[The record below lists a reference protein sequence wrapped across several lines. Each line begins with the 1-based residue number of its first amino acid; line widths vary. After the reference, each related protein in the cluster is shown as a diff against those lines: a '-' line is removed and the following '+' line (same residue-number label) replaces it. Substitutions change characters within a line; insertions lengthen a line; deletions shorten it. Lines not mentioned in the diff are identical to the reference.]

1 MSCQMKLAMG
11 NFKKTAWVFITVFC
25 FIAGLSAQNIPEKPN
40 PAKFVN
46 DFAHIFKD
54 EEVSFL
60 ENNLKNY
67 YDSTSSQIV
76 VVTVASLEGT
86 DPSDFAIKLGQKWG
100 VGKDAK
106 DNGVV
111 FLIAPNERKMF
122 IATGYGM
129 EEKLT
134 DVFLTRTR
142 VNLISPEFKKGN
154 YFEGVVNGIDA
165 MMKRL
170 SGTYQADPKEN
181 ESDINLTTGEIL
193 LIILIIFIL
202 LIVISR
208 ISKHANYGETYSGRG
223 INRGPFGG
231 GFWGTGGGFGGFGG
245 GSSDG
250 GGGGFDFGGGDF
262 GGGGS
267 GGDW

>member
-1 MSCQMKLAMG
+1 MEKYK
-11 NFKKTAWVFITVFC
+11 N
-25 FIAGLSAQNIPEKPN
+25 IAILLFLTIGFLGYGQTLPEKPT

-46 DFAHIFKD
+46 DFASIFT
-54 EEVSFL
+54 EEQNSFL
-60 ENNLKNY
+60 ESSLKNY
-67 YDSTSSQIV
+67 YDTTSSQIV
-76 VVTVASLEGT
+76 IVTVKSLDGT
-86 DPSDFAIKLGQKWG
+86 DASDYAIKLGQKWG
-100 VGKDAK
+100 IGKDEK

-111 FLIAPNERKMF
+111 FLIAPTEHKMF

-142 VNLISPEFKKGN
+142 VNLITPEFKKGN
-154 YFEGVVNGIDA
+154 YFEGVVNGVNA
-165 MMKRL
+165 MMERL
-170 SGTYQADPKEN
+170 SGVFKSDPKDET
-181 ESDINLTTGEIL
+181 SDIELTSGEIM
-193 LIILIIFIL
+193 LIILIILIL
-202 LIVISR
+202 IVVISR

-231 GFWGTGGGFGGFGG
+231 GGFWGTGGGFGGFGG
-245 GSSDG
+245 GSSS
-250 GGGGFDFGGGDF
+250 GGGFDFGGGDF